1 MEYTTIADYLDLLYH
16 MEYTTIADHLDLLY
30 HIEHTTI
37 VLPVTS
43 LANHKTH
50 LDPFGVNIG

>member
-37 VLPVTS
+37 VGLQHYFLHCQS
-43 LANHKTH
+43 L
-50 LDPFGVNIG
+50 L